1 MRADTERGHTAF
13 GREGRATGAN
23 MSRPGPR
30 VRASS
35 ISPLPLPVPWR
46 LWAMRGLVVAMGLLA
61 FVTVCVPL
69 AAWLARAIVG
79 AMLGGV

>member
-1 MRADTERGHTAF
+1 
-13 GREGRATGAN
+13 
-23 MSRPGPR
+23 
-30 VRASS
+30 
-35 ISPLPLPVPWR
+35 
-46 LWAMRGLVVAMGLLA
+46 MRGLVVAMGLLA

>member
-1 MRADTERGHTAF
+1 MSVSTERGHTAL
-13 GREGRATGAN
+13 GREGRATGTN
-23 MSRPGPR
+23 MPRARRP
-30 VRASS
+30 VST

-69 AAWLARAIVG
+69 AAWLARAIVR
-79 AMLGGV
+79 AMLGTI